1 MTMQPVLKLDEQ
13 AMQERPPEYR
23 PEGPAA
29 ERFHLRRAML
39 GKALGLKKLGCSL
52 TEVDPGKTGYPFH
65 SHRVNDEMF
74 YILSGRGELR
84 LGEQRHPV
92 SAGDIVGCPAG
103 GPGTAHQ
110 LINTGREPLRYLAI
124 SSELDPEICE
134 YPDSGTI
141 GVWAEGAEG
150 GAGFMH
156 LGRGKNAVDYWDG
169 E

>member
-1 MTMQPVLKLDEQ
+1 MTIRPVLKLDEQ
-13 AMQERPPEYR
+13 ALQERPPEYR
-23 PEGPAA
+23 PTGAAA

-39 GKALGLKKLGCSL
+39 GKTLGLKRLGCSL

-74 YILSGRGELR
+74 YILAGRGELR
-84 LGEQRHPV
+84 LGDQRHPV
-92 SAGDIVGCPAG
+92 AAGDIIGCPAG

-110 LINTGREPLRYLAI
+110 LINTGNEPLRYLAI

-134 YPDSGTI
+134 YPDSGKV
-141 GVWAEGAEG
+141 GVWAEEPG
-150 GAGFMH
+150 GPGFYQMSRSGEP
-156 LGRGKNAVDYWDG
+156 LDYWEG